1 MPYPVSNFDDYF
13 KVQVLNVEAA
23 LTDASF
29 PASGSFID
37 VSKYQRVVFL
47 VGLGAL
53 TSAVTFKVQQ
63 ATAVNGALVDV
74 TSATK
79 TIAATDDN
87 KWFTIEVDVAKLT
100 INSAYRYVTLTT
112 TGTAGGDDYAT
123 IIAFLYG
130 AEAPVTQSTSYYDA
144 IVVAG

>member
-1 MPYPVSNFDDYF
+1 MYPVANFDDF
-13 KVQVLNVEAA
+13 VKVQVLNVETA
-23 LTDASF
+23 LDNLSY

-37 VSKYQRVVFL
+37 VAKYRRVVFL
-47 VGLGAL
+47 IGLGAL
-53 TSAVTFKVQQ
+53 DSTATFKVQQ

-79 TIAATDDN
+79 TIAATDDG

-100 INSAYRYVTLTT
+100 INSAYRYVTLTVS
-112 TGTAGGDDYAT
+112 GTAGANDYGT
-123 IIAFLYG
+123 IIAMLYG
-130 AEAPVTQSTSYYDA
+130 AEAPVTQVASYYDA